1 MAREVGLKIKPEKC
15 QLIKKQV
22 VYLRHVI
29 KPAGIGTD
37 PQKTAAVQQCRITR
51 YVRKVRQFLGLSSY
65 YQRFIKGF
73 ARGTLS
79 GGSVQ
84 NAEEPVDEHPDTQ
97 TPGLIVDVSNAGIR
111 EVLFQTK
118 ELIAYISRALT

>member
-1 MAREVGLKIKPEKC
+1 MARGVGLKIKPEKC

-73 ARGTLS
+73 ARVAGALYELTQKGQEWHRGPCQEGAFKTLKNLLMS
-79 GGSVQ
+79 TLILR
-84 NAEEPVDEHPDTQ
+84 HPD
-97 TPGLIVDVSNAGIR
+97 LS
-111 EVLFQTK
+111 
-118 ELIAYISRALT
+118 